1 MADKKHPPGFP
12 AAYRWFFPSVV
23 GGPFDPVP
31 DGFGESMTYF
41 QQLLWLATHRGE
53 GGSVMD
59 VTAEASITPGH
70 SDNPTVSVTREELP
84 GETRFR
90 FAFAGVQG
98 APGEDG
104 TTGAKGDPGQTP
116 EVSAT
121 ASVTPESG
129 EPGVTVTRSGP
140 STAPVFDFAFR
151 GLKGEPGIQGE
162 QGRQGEIG
170 ATPEITLQATVDD
183 TSGEPSA
190 TVVKSGTEERPV
202 FAINFTGLKGD
213 TGKQG
218 APGPA
223 GPTPD
228 ATATVDNTIG
238 DPKVTVSVLT
248 DLDGHKTYK
257 FSFTGLKGEKGETGA
272 QGPTGSGGVP
282 PVSSTTSGYVLTV
295 MESGGIR
302 YSDWAEPAD
311 PFPAAGN
318 VGDVLTKTADGQQW
332 QAPSGGSSLPAAPS
346 SPSTLVHD
354 GDRVKWG
361 SPTIPVPAQLAH
373 SYSDMPEIPV
383 LPSSAEGKVL
393 RVYGSEEASPIS
405 GYVFKAEWGDVIPGE
420 TNPANVGKVPKLKT
434 AGSFDAFSGDA
445 VPPAYDWV
453 APGGGAGLE
462 VPKPTESDKVL
473 VSVYDGTARWADP
486 VVPEPQ
492 PPSYP
497 APASGSTPVFT
508 GETGSPVS
516 WRVPIDGLDAAV
528 NVGKVPKLTRAAGVG
543 VSPSFE
549 WVEPGGASGGGGDTF
564 EWHHFSVPGGAS
576 RGHFFLTEAGEPD
589 YDKNA
594 ALINAALGIVCLYE
608 VNTDGLGTR
617 CQSPLLIPTLTELIA
632 APRTKGMRRFI
643 PLASMTGTSFQSTYA
658 VFILKAADYSWAAEN
673 YSPYRIS
680 VLTKNFAG

>member
-282 PVSSTTSGYVLTV
+282 PLSSTTSGYVLTV

-361 SPTIPVPAQLAH
+361 SPTIPVPAQLAN

-393 RVYGSEEASPIS
+393 RVYGSEEPSPIS

-508 GETGSPVS
+508 GETGSPVL

-576 RGHFFLTEAGEPD
+576 QGHFFLTEAGEPD